1 MEKRKLA
8 IQTLFYGFGNIF
20 GRLSYFLVIPLQ
32 ARKLGN
38 ADLGLISEIY
48 LYISI
53 LNVICLFG
61 METAFFKFN
70 KEKNL
75 HNTDINHNDAFGSAI
90 TIILLIYCLVS
101 LIIGFNANKIA
112 HLMGHDNI
120 TKYIYCVLFIL
131 FFDSISE
138 IPLAYLRLKEKV
150 RRVVCVQFIKVGMC
164 ILSNTFVLY
173 FLDSIYHKQFFE
185 SLYIYV
191 HRIYDPNNKLYYL
204 LISNILSS
212 LMVFLF
218 TLPYSIQ
225 ACKSQKSIINIKLI
239 KKMLFFSLPMVI
251 VGIMGISNEMII
263 RVSVKYFYGNEALLG
278 VFASYFK
285 LALFLS
291 LFIRSYRYA
300 IEPFVVSRI
309 KNKVEDKAVLA
320 SLLDIF
326 VITTCIIIF
335 TISMNIDILSRIFL
349 GPRFTVGV
357 GIVPYIM
364 LCYLLSGIYYN
375 VSFWLKITKKTY
387 FSILFS
393 ISALSVSVSTIYF
406 LTPIIGCWGNVAA
419 LLLGNTTALL
429 LCYALGRYHFPVP
442 YKIKKSFLYIAFT
455 MVLVFILRKFIPHSL
470 PLKIVYGNTFVVL
483 YIIFI
488 LFKEREHINEL
499 RK

>member
-38 ADLGLISEIY
+38 ADLGLISEVY
-48 LYISI
+48 SYIAI

-61 METAFFKFN
+61 METTFFKFN
-70 KEKNL
+70 KDKKLQNP
-75 HNTDINHNDAFGSAI
+75 DIKQNDAFGSAI
-90 TIILLIYCLVS
+90 TIILLVTSIIS
-101 LIIGFNANKIA
+101 LITIFNASKIA

-120 TKYIYCVLFIL
+120 IKYIYCVLFIL
-131 FFDSISE
+131 FFDSISQ
-138 IPLAYLRLKEKV
+138 IPIAYLRLKEKIGT
-150 RRVVCVQFIKVGMC
+150 VVCVQFIKVGMC
-164 ILSNTFVLY
+164 IFSNVFILY
-173 FLDSIYHKQFFE
+173 FLDSIYHKQYLK
-185 SLYIYV
+185 SLFIYV
-191 HRIYDPNNKLYYL
+191 YKIYDPNNKLYYL
-204 LISNILSS
+204 LISNIISS
-212 LMVFLF
+212 LVAFLF

-225 ACKSQKSIINIKLI
+225 ACKGQKKTININLI
-239 KKMLFFSLPMVI
+239 KKMVFFSLPMVI

-263 RVSVKYFYGNEALLG
+263 RVSVKYFHGNEALLG

-326 VITTCIIIF
+326 VITTCVIIF
-335 TISMNIDILSRIFL
+335 GISMNVDILSRIFL
-349 GPRFTVGV
+349 GSRFTVGV

-364 LCYLLSGIYYN
+364 LSHLLAGIYYN

-393 ISALSVSVSTIYF
+393 ISSISVSILTIYL
-406 LTPIIGCWGNVAA
+406 LTPIMGCWGNVAA
-419 LLLGNTTALL
+419 LLLGNATALL
-429 LCYALGRYHFPVP
+429 LCYIFGRYHFPVP
-442 YKIKKSFLYIAFT
+442 YKIKKSFLYISFT
-455 MVLVFILRKFIPHSL
+455 MILVFILRKFMPHSL
-470 PLKIVYGNTFVVL
+470 TLKIVYGNTFVIL

-488 LFKEREHINEL
+488 FFI
-499 RK
+499 